1 MNKFKY
7 LIINNGRQYL
17 VGSIE
22 EYIRSSNY
30 RGESLNI
37 EMAPRDGWFDTN
49 GNRCVRTRFGPNG
62 ERFESLKLAKVATWE
77 FTEEFEYDEVH
88 SLSYLAKKGLL
99 DKDSIA
105 ISDGGNVPI
114 ICTYPNEFGTSTNI
128 LLDITGKDEHL
139 VRYFSKKWKTLIS
152 VL

>member
-1 MNKFKY
+1 MTQFKY
-7 LIINNGRQYL
+7 RIINNGRQYL
-17 VGSIE
+17 TNSVE

-30 RGESLNI
+30 RGESLQI
-37 EMAPRDGWFDTN
+37 ESAPRDGWFDVN
-49 GNRCVRTRFGPNG
+49 GNRCVRTRFGLNG
-62 ERFESLKLAKVATWE
+62 ERLESLRVAKVASWE
-77 FTEEFEYDEVH
+77 YSEEFEYEDVH

-99 DKDSIA
+99 DKDNIA

-114 ICTYPNEFGTSTNI
+114 ICTYPDEFGTSTNI